1 MTAEPP
7 PPPPDEPGPPP
18 PPPDGASPSSTAPDL
33 VAAGAQGRPAPPPPS
48 RALRRPRLGRRGRAA
63 VAAVLVLVIVLAGVG
78 AWALA
83 RSGGSRTHRRPPAV
97 QATLDLSGLGE
108 HLAPAP
114 IDSGGSVVL
123 ASGQMR
129 VLRVVEDGREALVG
143 VDLSSA
149 SGYPVWQVPVPDELA
164 GRALSCQYTQEAIDC
179 GDLLSI
185 DPSTGVNTAGPV
197 TVPAAAPAS
206 PDATPG
212 AAGGQPPAPDS
223 AFPAPPT
230 ASVQLGESASE
241 DTPLAVSPDG
251 SLTAGGKTIRELTFD
266 GPVWAARIDM
276 PRTFAGMTLPM
287 TRRVWVVSDGA
298 TMAGLDGSSLL
309 WSGTL
314 PDGVAALNG
323 LGAQDPPRWLVAK
336 GAIVIAHPD
345 AIVAID
351 PMSGS
356 TVWQADGTVTSWSAS
371 GDAIVVVNGS
381 TASLLSFGK
390 GSVPATATALPSSAP
405 TGDTAPAPDLED
417 MKGSTLEVPDLCK
430 TAGSQDPATG
440 KTMAAFVDGVATGS
454 SAVGAPPT
462 ATMTAL
468 RPGVFDGSP
477 VAITVLRCYGGGN
490 TVFDVVAAYDSDKTL
505 IGSVDHVVKDDIGE
519 SPDLVVK
526 NLRSVGNTLVYTVPG
541 IKVAGD
547 AACHACEGSAEA
559 TVTDQ
564 WDGDSLEITDVLY
577 RLPSGAVRIPSAQDV
592 QTAYDAIASDDRAV
606 EDELVEPKALNAL
619 DQHLGAGQNRSSTA
633 RAVQFPTGGRVVGC
647 ALAGPS
653 GSPYSTNGS
662 GRASAPGDIICP
674 VTTDDPTMPWLH
686 PRPDGGPGRGAYAS
700 WLILRADETGKYQ
713 VVDIGR
719 AFA

>member
-7 PPPPDEPGPPP
+7 PSPPDEAGS
-18 PPPDGASPSSTAPDL
+18 SPVAPAPAD
-33 VAAGAQGRPAPPPPS
+33 AQGRPAPPPPS
-48 RALRRPRLGRRGRAA
+48 PARRRPRLGRRGRAA

-83 RSGGSRTHRRPPAV
+83 RSRDSRTHRRPPAV

-108 HLAPAP
+108 HLAPVP

-129 VLRVVEDGREALVG
+129 VLRVVEDDREALVG

-206 PDATPG
+206 PDAAPG
-212 AAGGQPPAPDS
+212 AAGSQSPAPDP
-223 AFPAPPT
+223 AFSAPPT
-230 ASVQLGESASE
+230 TSVQLGESASE

-251 SLTAGGKTIRELTFD
+251 SLTAGGKTIKNLAFD

-276 PRTFAGMTLPM
+276 PRTIAGMTLPM

-314 PDGVAALNG
+314 PGGVAALNG
-323 LGAQDPPRWLVAK
+323 LGAQDPPRWMVAK
-336 GAIVIAHPD
+336 GAIVVAHPD

-356 TVWQADGTVTSWSAS
+356 TVWQVDGTVTSWSAS

-390 GSVPATATALPSSAP
+390 GSATATALPASAP

-490 TVFDVVAAYDSDKTL
+490 TVLDVIAAYDSDKTL

-519 SPDLVVK
+519 TPDLVVK
-526 NLRSVGNTLVYTVPG
+526 NVRPVGNTLVYTVPG

-547 AACHACEGSAEA
+547 AACHACEGGAEA

-592 QTAYDAIASDDRAV
+592 QTTYDAIASDDTAA
-606 EDELVEPKALNAL
+606 EDELVEPAARNAL
-619 DQHLGAGQNRSSTA
+619 DQHLGAGQDRASTA
-633 RAVQFPTGGRVVGC
+633 RTVQFPAGGRVVGC

-653 GSPYSTNGS
+653 GSPYSTNGN
-662 GRASAPGDIICP
+662 GRAVSQGEIVCP

-686 PRPDGGPGRGAYAS
+686 PRPDSRSGRVAYAS
-700 WLILRADETGKYQ
+700 WLVLRADETGSYK